1 MSIQQVHFMKSTG
14 GPSMSLGEVR
24 QAQVI
29 STYGPGALIPVGEE
43 SYMVAGTDFWFN
55 SGDPAPDEIFHEARL
70 ESHLGVQGFAKPPS
84 GGKESDLPVIR
95 FPKWYSCSNC
105 WRLDI
110 YNKISNQD
118 SCAFCGSS
126 RLVPSRFI
134 TFCDSGHISDFPFKR
149 WVHQGSEGPGTHE
162 LSLKNE
168 GKSAGLSDIVI
179 SCSCGMSR
187 NLHGALGKNAL
198 RAISKCSGERPWLPS
213 PNSETCEKVARASQR
228 GASGVWQASTSS
240 SISIPP
246 WSGQASR
253 FVDRF
258 WDVLEILPDAAL
270 EDTIAKLILKYPLPG
285 GVAEALAVVNNR
297 KSLVNGEPISEETMR
312 RQEFSALQRPTPQAE
327 LDRDFVCQ
335 VPPAGEV
342 IPSHISRIHMISRLR
357 EVRALRG
364 FSRLSSGESVEIVEA
379 ALSSS
384 HKYWLPAIE
393 VSGEGLFIEFDIEQI
408 RKWEVNELVL
418 KRSSQLSQK
427 MERNAITSTLPPV
440 SARLLLIHTF
450 AHAIIEQWSLEC
462 GYPAASLRER
472 VYADDEMAG
481 VLIYTAT
488 SDSHGSLGGIVGM
501 AKGGRFIRSFTEAL
515 HRSSWCSND
524 PVCIESGPNGF
535 ANANLGACHSCALIS
550 EPSCELRN
558 LILDRGMLIGAPDGT
573 PGFFSE
579 ASY

>member
-1 MSIQQVHFMKSTG
+1 
-14 GPSMSLGEVR
+14 
-24 QAQVI
+24 
-29 STYGPGALIPVGEE
+29 
-43 SYMVAGTDFWFN
+43 MVSGTDFWFD
-55 SGDPAPDEIFHEARL
+55 SGDPAPDEVFHEARL
-70 ESHLGVQGFAKPPS
+70 ESHLGVQGFAKPPT
-84 GGKESDLPVIR
+84 GGKERDLPVIR

-105 WRLDI
+105 WRLDT
-110 YNKISNQD
+110 YQKISSQGN
-118 SCAFCGSS
+118 CAFCGSN

-134 TFCDSGHISDFPFKR
+134 AFCDSGHISDFPFKR
-149 WVHQGSEGPGTHE
+149 WVHQGSEGPGAHE

-168 GKSAGLSDIVI
+168 GRSAGLSDIVI
-179 SCSCGMSR
+179 SCSCGSSKNMQ
-187 NLHGALGKNAL
+187 GALGKDAL
-198 RAISKCSGERPWLPS
+198 RPISKCLGERPWLPA
-213 PNSETCEKVARASQR
+213 PNSETCEKVARGSQR
-228 GASGVWQASTSS
+228 GSSGVWQASTSS

-258 WDVLEILPDAAL
+258 WDVLEAMPSSSL
-270 EDTIAKLILKYPLPG
+270 EETITRLLVRFPLPG
-285 GVAEALAVVNNR
+285 GVAEALAAVNNR
-297 KSLVNGEPISEETMR
+297 KALVNGEPISELTMR
-312 RQEFSALQRPTPQAE
+312 RQEYSALQRTTPHGE

-335 VPPAGEV
+335 LPPDGEV
-342 IPSHISRIHMISRLR
+342 IPSHLSRIHMISRLR

-364 FSRLSSGESVEIVEA
+364 FTRLSSGDSVEIVESG
-379 ALSSS
+379 LSGN

-393 VSGEGLFIEFDIEQI
+393 VSGEGLFIEFDVEQI
-408 RKWEVNELVL
+408 REWEQNEKVL
-418 KRSSQLSQK
+418 QRASLIAEK
-427 MERNAITSTLPPV
+427 MERNAITSSLPPI

-462 GYPAASLRER
+462 GYPASSLRER

-524 PVCIESGPNGF
+524 PVCIENGPNGF
-535 ANANLGACHSCALIS
+535 ANSNLGACHSCALIS
-550 EPSCELRN
+550 ETSCELRN
-558 LILDRGMLIGAPDGT
+558 LLLDRGMLIGAPDGT

-579 ASY
+579 LTN